1 MKPERID
8 HICMVVKDL
17 NDAVKNYNRL
27 LDMAPEE
34 FYVNEDEKLRVARYK
49 IGEVYFEI
57 MEDTTGDGDVAR
69 SIERRGEGLFLVSF
83 KVPDAQEA
91 LAEAKRKG
99 YRTIDE
105 KPRPW
110 RDSQYGFLH
119 PSGTNGT
126 LVEFIDGPD

>member
-1 MKPERID
+1 
-8 HICMVVKDL
+8 MVVKDL

-91 LAEAKRKG
+91 LTEAQRTG

-110 RDSQYGFLH
+110 RNSQYAFLH

>member
-1 MKPERID
+1 MNSAGNS
-8 HICMVVKDL
+8 CV
-17 NDAVKNYNRL
+17 
-27 LDMAPEE
+27 
-34 FYVNEDEKLRVARYK
+34 KLRVARYK

-110 RDSQYGFLH
+110 RNSQYGFLH